1 MKTQDKS
8 FHKTWHQNLKKYD
21 SKHINN
27 TNVYKTVLKIV
38 LLLLIIFTSLV
49 IYKWVQKIPDVELLD
64 INRDQVLY
72 KPDTLLKPK
81 LLIKNKYDEP
91 IIIEAFQAEKDS
103 ENSDIIILEKPTG
116 YYKLS
121 NKKNI
126 YFYSIKGVLN
136 SNGGILELIESVK
149 IKSSDGMNLITSN
162 IIYNFKNN
170 LISSQEQVTLD
181 GKWGILQGKGFS
193 YNLESSIIN
202 LKGRPK
208 LSLYNNKGTIE

>member
-8 FHKTWHQNLKKYD
+8 FHKTWQQNLKKYEN
-21 SKHINN
+21 KHINK

-38 LLLLIIFTSLV
+38 LLLLIIFTLLIV
-49 IYKWVQKIPDVELLD
+49 YQWTQKIPDVELLD
-64 INRDQVLY
+64 INTEQILY
-72 KPDTLLKPK
+72 KPDTLYNPK
-81 LLIKNKYDEP
+81 LLIKNKDNEP
-91 IIIEAFQAEKDS
+91 IVIEAFQAEKDA
-103 ENSDIIILEKPTG
+103 ENSNIIILEKPKG
-116 YYKLS
+116 HYKLS
-121 NKKNI
+121 NKENI

-170 LISSQEQVTLD
+170 LISGQEQVTVD
-181 GKWGILQGKGFS
+181 GKWGILKGKGFS

-208 LSLYNNKGTIE
+208 LSLYNNKGIIK

>member
-21 SKHINN
+21 SKHINK

-81 LLIKNKYDEP
+81 LLIKNKYNEP

-126 YFYSIKGVLN
+126 YFNSIKGVLN

-170 LISSQEQVTLD
+170 LISGQEQVTLD

>member
-21 SKHINN
+21 SKHINK

-72 KPDTLLKPK
+72 KPDTLFKPK
-81 LLIKNKYDEP
+81 LLIKNKYNEP

-136 SNGGILELIESVK
+136 SNGGILELIESVN

-170 LISSQEQVTLD
+170 LISGQEQVTLD

>member
-8 FHKTWHQNLKKYD
+8 FHKTWHKNLKKYEN
-21 SKHINN
+21 KHINK

-38 LLLLIIFTSLV
+38 LLLLIIFTLLIV
-49 IYKWVQKIPDVELLD
+49 YRWTQKIPDVELLV
-64 INRDQVLY
+64 INKEQILY
-72 KPDTLLKPK
+72 KPDTLYNPK

-91 IIIEAFQAEKDS
+91 IIIEAFQAEKDA
-103 ENSDIIILEKPTG
+103 ENSNIIILEKPKG
-116 YYKLS
+116 HYKLS

-136 SNGGILELIESVK
+136 SNKDILELIESVK
-149 IKSSDGMNLITSN
+149 IKSSDGTNLITNN
-162 IIYNFKNN
+162 IVYNYKNN
-170 LISSQEQVTLD
+170 IVSGQEQVTLD
-181 GKWGILQGKGFS
+181 GKWGILKGKGFS

-208 LSLYNNKGTIE
+208 LSLYNNKGIIK

>member
-21 SKHINN
+21 SKHINK

-49 IYKWVQKIPDVELLD
+49 IYRWTQKIPDVELLD
-64 INRDQVLY
+64 INTEQILY
-72 KPDTLLKPK
+72 KPDTLFNPK
-81 LLIKNKYDEP
+81 LLIKNKYNEP

-136 SNGGILELIESVK
+136 SNRGILELIENVK
-149 IKSSDGMNLITSN
+149 IISSDGMNLITNN

-170 LISSQEQVTLD
+170 IVSGQDQVTLD
-181 GKWGILQGKGFS
+181 GEWGILKGKGFS

-208 LSLYNNKGTIE
+208 LSLYNNKGILK